1 MNETE
6 QTMNEL
12 VIPSVSHQVGAV
24 HFHNYEEIL
33 QQATEL
39 AEYVSNVVVT
49 EESVKATKKMLASVN
64 KKVTELED
72 GRKAIKKELLKPYEE
87 FEKQIKTIAKVVK
100 DADQVVRSQ
109 VRELEEQ
116 EREGKR
122 CQIEKLFNKRSV
134 LYPNCNMFDSA
145 SFIRPTHLNKTV
157 SIDKVEQ
164 EMVQWFEQRKQDVE
178 FIKDQNNADDI
189 LVEYVQSQNVIQSIQ
204 IVELRERNKREIT
217 GNKETPKQETS
228 VTIVIDG
235 KDLAHVEFLLNNSN
249 IKYEIKR

>member
-1 MNETE
+1 
-6 QTMNEL
+6 MNEL
-12 VIPSVSHQVGAV
+12 VIPSVSHQVGSV

-49 EESVKATKKMLASVN
+49 EDSVKATKKMLASVN
-64 KKVTELED
+64 KKVNELED

-87 FEKQIKTIAKVVK
+87 FEQQIKTIAKVVK

-109 VRELEEQ
+109 VRELEE
-116 EREGKR
+116 RDR
-122 CQIEKLFNKRSV
+122 NEKHHDLVELFEKRSR
-134 LYPNCNMFDSA
+134 LYPSLTLLFGA
-145 SFIRPTHLNKTV
+145 SEFIKPQHLNKTI

-204 IVELRERNKREIT
+204 MVELRERNKREIT